1 MLKPIFWV
9 SPQICLRLG
18 KQLSKGFLS
27 VSVFIRIIYISIN
40 QDLSAQKCFKEKYLP
55 CFYYMGFFF
64 YLYSKV
70 WLLQYLKW
78 HHPDILTSLNYI
90 DPGFPQQLLID
101 HSRNWAE
108 KEKKGQ
114 NNDDL
119 NAVLLFKCL
128 PCAGIQSPACS
139 LQCCQKVTKCTEMLI
154 QPSSAAQKSWSP
166 LTGTECTP
174 C

>member
-1 MLKPIFWV
+1 MSGFNEPEPFRLSWWGRHKASFSHTHTHLLGVSSDLLEIREAALPRIFV
-9 SPQICLRLG
+9 
-18 KQLSKGFLS
+18 
-27 VSVFIRIIYISIN
+27 
-40 QDLSAQKCFKEKYLP
+40 CF
-55 CFYYMGFFF
+55 CFYKNNLYQHKSRLVSSEMFQRKVSAFFLLRGFF

-90 DPGFPQQLLID
+90 DPGLPQQLLID

-119 NAVLLFKCL
+119 KAVLLFKCL
-128 PCAGIQSPACS
+128 PCVGIQSPDCS
-139 LQCCQKVTKCTEMLI
+139 L
-154 QPSSAAQKSWSP
+154 
-166 LTGTECTP
+166 
-174 C
+174 